1 MSKITPEK
9 EIEEFFTRSVGN
21 FIDPENSF
29 KEKLLQKIKGSYKA
43 ELIVKFGIDPTRP
56 DIHLGHAVVLRK
68 LRQLQDWGCKIVF
81 LIGDF
86 TAQIGDPTNRSKTR
100 PEIEQSEVEKNLK
113 TYLEQVRQI
122 LRTEKTVFSWIRNS
136 DWFTSITDL
145 NLPDDYKVNL
155 EIKDKSGAHKI
166 DIVPN
171 SFIGKAVVFEKTRMQ
186 IKDLGLKGKVSVVTL
201 RSFLWALKHVTFSQ
215 LIERDMFQDRIKAG
229 NELFMHEFI
238 YPVLQG
244 IDSQILA
251 QIYGSCDLEVGG
263 TDQLFN
269 MLMGRNMMK
278 ANSLPPQSVLAFSL
292 LVGTDG
298 KEKMSKSL
306 DNYISINEAAGEI
319 FGKVMSIP
327 DSLIID
333 YFTLATYSPV
343 SVIKDLELS
352 LKKEEVNPRDIKLRL
367 GREIV
372 TIYHGEAAGIA
383 AETDFLNTFQKGQIP
398 KDIKTIEVEKNR
410 FLSEILLS
418 EEIVKSKSDF
428 KRLLDEGAISDVVRK
443 SKITDLNFTVAEDT
457 IFKIGKKRFLSVKVK
472 S

>member
-21 FIDPENSF
+21 FIDPENGF
-29 KEKLLQKIKGSYKA
+29 KEKLLKKIKGDYKKDI
-43 ELIVKFGIDPTRP
+43 IVKWGIDPTRP

-86 TAQIGDPTNRSKTR
+86 TAQIGDPTNKSKVR
-100 PEIEQSEVEKNLK
+100 PEIEQKEVEKNLK
-113 TYLEQVRQI
+113 TYLDQVQKI
-122 LRTEKTVFSWIRNS
+122 LRTEKAVFSWIRNS
-136 DWFTSITDL
+136 DWFTAITDL

-155 EIKDKSGAHKI
+155 EIKDKNSVKLIKI
-166 DIVPN
+166 APN
-171 SFIGKAVVFEKTRMQ
+171 SFVGKAIALEKTRMQ
-186 IKDLGLKGKVSVVTL
+186 VKDLGLKDKVSIITL

-215 LIERDMFQDRIKAG
+215 LIERDMFQERIKKG
-229 NELFMHEFI
+229 NELFMHEMI

-269 MLMGRNMMK
+269 MLMGRTLMN
-278 ANSLPPQSVLAFSL
+278 ARSLPPQSVIAFSL

-306 DNYISINEAAGEI
+306 DNYISINEIPSEI

-327 DSLIID
+327 DSVIID
-333 YFTLATYSPV
+333 YFTLATYSPL
-343 SVIKDLELS
+343 SDIKDLELS
-352 LKKEEVNPRDIKLRL
+352 LKKEKVNPRDIKLRL
-367 GREIV
+367 AREIV
-372 TIYHGEAAGIA
+372 TIYHGEAAGTA

-398 KDIKTIEVEKNR
+398 KDIKTIKVSKNR
-410 FLSEILLS
+410 LLSEILLS
-418 EEIVKSKSDF
+418 ENFVKSKSDF
-428 KRLLDEGAISDVVRK
+428 KRLVDEGAVSDAIK
-443 SKITDLNFTVAEDT
+443 KNKITDLNFAVFEDIT
-457 IFKIGKKRFLSVKVK
+457 LRIGKKRFLNIVIE
-472 S
+472 